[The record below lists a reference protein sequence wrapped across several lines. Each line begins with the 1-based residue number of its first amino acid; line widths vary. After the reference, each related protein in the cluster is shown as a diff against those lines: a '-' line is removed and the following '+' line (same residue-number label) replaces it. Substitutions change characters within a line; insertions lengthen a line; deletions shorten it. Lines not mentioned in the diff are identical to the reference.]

1 MDWTYWAT
9 LCAVA
14 PTIGLIGMYSGG
26 FWGVGC
32 GWLVVPTMLIFGFTP
47 MEAAGV
53 GLLQMA
59 PSMIGTVC
67 KEAPQIGWGAGAF
80 GRNLTLPMALG
91 ALVTSFCGLPINEFF
106 HRLCGSTA
114 ISVGFAGFMLFIGWK
129 TLFGAARS
137 FGDES
142 PTVFN
147 ASTRFWA
154 FVCGLGAGVFSSVLG
169 VGGAMVFRPALAN
182 GFKATEE
189 ETARSVRFLLLTT
202 TLTGGATYLFSGDGF
217 DETIFVLAALI
228 AVGGA
233 VGFPLGAR
241 SHRVVL
247 EAGRSNLARRS
258 FAIICGIVLINVSL
272 KLAGLTLASQIATG
286 VCALGLTTFLVSFVW
301 WARRNP
307 TPDSV
312 AARRLNERTNETAPT
327 PRFLSR

>member
-1 MDWTYWAT
+1 MDWTYWAA
-9 LCAVA
+9 LAAIA
-14 PTIGLIGMYSGG
+14 PLVGFIGMLSGG

-32 GWLVVPTMLIFGFTP
+32 GWLIVPTMLIFGFTP

-53 GLLQMA
+53 GLLQTA
-59 PSMIGTVC
+59 ASILGTVC
-67 KEAPQIGWGAGAF
+67 KDAPRIGWGSGSF
-80 GRNLTLPMALG
+80 GRNLTAPMALG
-91 ALVTSFCGLPINEFF
+91 ALATSFCGLPINEFF
-106 HRLCGSTA
+106 HRYCGSTA
-114 ISVGFAGFMLFIGWK
+114 ISVGFAGFMFFVGWK

-137 FGDES
+137 SEDA
-142 PTVFN
+142 PPIVFN
-147 ASTRFWA
+147 AATRFWA

-217 DETIFVLAALI
+217 NETVFVLAALI

-233 VGFPLGAR
+233 LGFPLGAR
-241 SHRVVL
+241 FHRVVL

-258 FAIICGIVLINVSL
+258 FAIICGIVLTNVSL
-272 KLAGLTLASQIATG
+272 KLAGLTLASQIATA
-286 VCALGLTTFLVSFVW
+286 VCAFGLTAFLVGFVC
-301 WARRNP
+301 WARANP

-312 AARRLNERTNETAPT
+312 AARRKASGRENVE
-327 PRFLSR
+327 

>member
-1 MDWTYWAT
+1 MDWTYWAA
-9 LCAVA
+9 LAAIA
-14 PTIGLIGMYSGG
+14 PLVGFIGMLSGG

-32 GWLVVPTMLIFGFTP
+32 GWLIVPTMLIFGFTP

-53 GLLQMA
+53 GLLQTA
-59 PSMIGTVC
+59 ASIFGTVC
-67 KEAPQIGWGAGAF
+67 KDAPRIGWGSGSF
-80 GRNLTLPMALG
+80 GRNLTAPMALG
-91 ALVTSFCGLPINEFF
+91 ALATSFCGLPINEFF
-106 HRLCGSTA
+106 HRYCGATA
-114 ISVGFAGFMLFIGWK
+114 ISVGFAGFMFFVGWK

-137 FGDES
+137 SEDAS
-142 PTVFN
+142 PIVFN
-147 ASTRFWA
+147 AATRFWA

-217 DETIFVLAALI
+217 NETVFVLAALI

-233 VGFPLGAR
+233 LGFPLGAR
-241 SHRVVL
+241 FHRVVL

-258 FAIICGIVLINVSL
+258 FAIICGIVLTNVSL
-272 KLAGLTLASQIATG
+272 KLAGLTLASQIATA
-286 VCALGLTTFLVSFVW
+286 VCAFGLTAFLVGFVC
-301 WARRNP
+301 WARANP

-312 AARRLNERTNETAPT
+312 AARRKASGRENVE
-327 PRFLSR
+327 

>member
-1 MDWTYWAT
+1 
-9 LCAVA
+9 
-14 PTIGLIGMYSGG
+14 MYSGG

-32 GWLVVPTMLIFGFTP
+32 GWLIVPTMLIFGFTP

-53 GLLQMA
+53 GLLQTA
-59 PSMIGTVC
+59 VSIVGTVC
-67 KEAPQIGWGAGAF
+67 REAPRVGWGPGSF
-80 GRNLTLPMALG
+80 GRNLTAPMALG
-91 ALVTSFCGLPINEFF
+91 ALATSFCGLPINEFF
-106 HRLCGSTA
+106 HRRCGSTA
-114 ISVGFAGFMLFIGWK
+114 ISVAFAGFMIFIGWK

-137 FGDES
+137 YGDES

-147 ASTRFWA
+147 GATRFWA

-202 TLTGGATYLFSGDGF
+202 TLTGGATYLFASGGF
-217 DETIFVLAALI
+217 DATIFALAALI

-241 SHRVVL
+241 SSRVVL
-247 EAGRSNLARRS
+247 EAGRADLARRA
-258 FAIICGIVLINVSL
+258 FAIICGIVLVNVSL

-286 VCALGLTTFLVSFVW
+286 VCAIGLTTFLVAFVR

-312 AARRLNERTNETAPT
+312 AARRERSVRE
-327 PRFLSR
+327 RVD